1 MEGIILVAVFVLA
14 FFGFNTYSR
23 IQWRRQNRK
32 SVRESFGKKPEHKEK
47 DIKRIRFYLENQPKE
62 ADIDEVTWN
71 DLSMDEV
78 FWRIDNCTSSAGE
91 EILYD
96 TMHRLGNTDA
106 ELDALEE
113 SIQYFSNHEK
123 ERNEILVSLLKVGK
137 RDTSYYIPPY
147 MSSIQENKVGSN
159 VVFRICQILPL
170 VFLVGFAITK
180 NLVFAGFFT
189 GNLIVN
195 IVIYTFMKMR
205 YETSLS
211 MLGTICSVLKASADI
226 SKLKCREHFCESLDE
241 PLKYLRKTRGIVEK
255 MQSAQNNMLA
265 SELGVLEDYLLGAT
279 LWHLTAYNKSI
290 NMLIQYRK
298 EYGKLYEA
306 VGSIDMAISIASFR
320 KSIPFYTT
328 PEFGEKQEVQVKD
341 LYHPLLENPVCN
353 SISWNNNSIVTGSNA
368 SGKST
373 FIKAMA
379 INTILAQ
386 NIHTCM
392 AKSVK
397 MPHSDVVTSMAV
409 SDDILLGDSYFIKE
423 IKYLKRMLEHL
434 NPQKC
439 TICIVDEI
447 LRGTNTKERI
457 ASSKAILKYL
467 SKENCLVMVASH
479 DQELTG
485 LLSDLYDNYH
495 FSEKIGQKDIEF
507 DYKLYPGPA
516 VSNNAIRLLEYMG
529 FPEKI
534 IADAK
539 GAVKSTSEKR

>member
-14 FFGFNTYSR
+14 FFGFNIYSR
-23 IQWRRQNRK
+23 IQWRKQNRK
-32 SVRESFGKKPEHKEK
+32 RVRESFGRKPEHKEK
-47 DIKRIRFYLENQPKE
+47 DIKRIRLYLDNQSEK

-71 DLSMDEV
+71 DLSMDEM
-78 FWRIDNCTSSAGE
+78 FWRINNCASSAGE

-96 TMHRLGNTDA
+96 TMHRLGKTET
-106 ELDALEE
+106 ELDTLEE
-113 SIQYFSNHEK
+113 SIQYFSVHEK
-123 ERNEILVSLLKVGK
+123 ERNEILVPLLSVSK
-137 RDTSYYIPPY
+137 RDASYYIPPY
-147 MSSIQENKVGSN
+147 MASIQENKVGSN
-159 VVFRICQILPL
+159 AVFRIYQILPL
-170 VFLVGFAITK
+170 VFLAGFAITK
-180 NLVFAGFFT
+180 NLIFAGLFAT
-189 GNLIVN
+189 NLIVN
-195 IVIYTFMKMR
+195 IVLYTIMKMR
-205 YETSLS
+205 YETNLA
-211 MLGTICSVLKASADI
+211 MLGTICSVLKTGTDI
-226 SKLKCREHFCESLDE
+226 SKLKCREHFCESLEE
-241 PLKYLRKTRGIVEK
+241 PLKYLRKTGGIVER
-255 MQSAQNNMLA
+255 MQAAQNNMLA
-265 SELGVLEDYLLGAT
+265 SELGVLADYLLGAT

-290 NMLIQYRK
+290 NMLIQYRE

-306 VGSIDMAISIASFR
+306 VGNIDMAISIASFR
-320 KSIPFYTT
+320 KSIPFYAT
-328 PEFGEKQEVQVKD
+328 PEFVDKKEVQAEE
-341 LYHPLLENPVCN
+341 LYHPLLEDPVCN
-353 SISWNNNSIVTGSNA
+353 SISWKKNSIVTGSNA

-379 INTILAQ
+379 VNTILAQ

-392 AKSVK
+392 AKSMK
-397 MPHSDVVTSMAV
+397 MPRADVITSMAV
-409 SDDILLGDSYFIKE
+409 SDDIMSGDSYFIKE

-457 ASSKAILKYL
+457 AASKAILKYL
-467 SKENCLVMVASH
+467 SKENCLAMVASH

-485 LLSDLYDNYH
+485 LLSDIYDNYH
-495 FSEKIGQKDIEF
+495 FSEKIGQQDIEF

-539 GAVKSTSEKR
+539 GL

>member
-14 FFGFNTYSR
+14 FFGFNIYSR
-23 IQWRRQNRK
+23 IQWRKQNRK
-32 SVRESFGKKPEHKEK
+32 RVRESFGKKPKHKEK
-47 DIKRIRFYLENQPKE
+47 DIKRIRLYLDNQSEK

-71 DLSMDEV
+71 DLSMDEM
-78 FWRIDNCTSSAGE
+78 FWRINNCASSAGE

-96 TMHRLGNTDA
+96 TMHRLGKTET
-106 ELDALEE
+106 ELDTLEE
-113 SIQYFSNHEK
+113 SIQYFSVHEK
-123 ERNEILVSLLKVGK
+123 ERNEILVPLLSVSK
-137 RDTSYYIPPY
+137 RDASYYIPPY
-147 MSSIQENKVGSN
+147 MASIQENKVGSN
-159 VVFRICQILPL
+159 AVFRIYQILPL
-170 VFLVGFAITK
+170 VFLAGFAVTK
-180 NLVFAGFFT
+180 NLIFAGLFAT
-189 GNLIVN
+189 NLIVN
-195 IVIYTFMKMR
+195 IVLYTIMKMR
-205 YETSLS
+205 YETNLA
-211 MLGTICSVLKASADI
+211 MLGTICSVLKTGADI
-226 SKLKCREHFCESLDE
+226 SKLKCREHFCESLEE
-241 PLKYLRKTRGIVEK
+241 PLKYLRKTGGIVER
-255 MQSAQNNMLA
+255 MQAAQNNMLA
-265 SELGVLEDYLLGAT
+265 SELGVLADYLLGAT

-290 NMLIQYRK
+290 NMLIQYRE

-306 VGSIDMAISIASFR
+306 VGNIDMAISIASFR
-320 KSIPFYTT
+320 KSIPFYAT
-328 PEFGEKQEVQVKD
+328 PEFVDKKEVQAEE
-341 LYHPLLENPVCN
+341 LYHPLLEDPVCN
-353 SISWNNNSIVTGSNA
+353 SISWKKNSIVTGSNA

-379 INTILAQ
+379 VNTILAQ

-392 AKSVK
+392 AKSMK
-397 MPHSDVVTSMAV
+397 MPRADVITSMAV
-409 SDDILLGDSYFIKE
+409 SDDIMSGDSYFIKE

-457 ASSKAILKYL
+457 AASKAILKYL
-467 SKENCLVMVASH
+467 SKENCLAMVASH

-485 LLSDLYDNYH
+485 LLSDIYDNYH
-495 FSEKIGQKDIEF
+495 FSEKIGQQDIEF

-539 GAVKSTSEKR
+539 GL